1 MVPPQPSPRTRLARE
16 NLISFSTAV
25 RSLPE
30 VNGRRHSPSTL
41 YRWARWGIR
50 GIRLEY
56 LRIGRC
62 MVTSHEALERFF
74 ARLAAADDRAAA
86 AGEGSNRA

>member
-1 MVPPQPSPRTRLARE
+1 MVPPRPCTRTRLARE

-62 MVTSHEALERFF
+62 MVTSQEALERFF
-74 ARLAAADDRAAA
+74 ANLAVADDQAAA
-86 AGEGSNRA
+86 AKDGDDHA